1 MERLASGEKSKINKK
16 DMKELTNKN
25 FNLLPEQKKKQE

>member
-1 MERLASGEKSKINKK
+1 MERLASGEKQKINKK

-25 FNLLPEQKKKQE
+25 FNLLPEQKKK